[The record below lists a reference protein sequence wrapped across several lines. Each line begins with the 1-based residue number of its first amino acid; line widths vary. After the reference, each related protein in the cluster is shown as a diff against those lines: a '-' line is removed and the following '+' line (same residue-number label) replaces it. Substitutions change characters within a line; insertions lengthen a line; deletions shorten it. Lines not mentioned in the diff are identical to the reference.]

1 MTFIRQPA
9 TFLLHLL
16 CLLVLASVAL
26 AGPNVTDSNGTDSAE
41 ETQPRTLKI
50 SAVGDIMPSSSF
62 PSSAYLSTIP
72 EKRVQKTFAGILG
85 DAHIRFGNFEGTIA
99 GDAPCL
105 KACTDPSKCYAFN
118 IPAHYAET
126 LKQAGF
132 NLFSLANNHISDFGK
147 PGRERTVHHL
157 GESGIACAGTL
168 EKPWDILYTNGLYVG
183 FAAFAPH
190 KGVANLLNR
199 DAAVSQ
205 VKQLKATC
213 DIVVVSMHGGAE
225 GNGAEHVPRTEEM
238 YLGENRGDL
247 YAFSHAMVD
256 AGADLIIGHG
266 PHVIRGAEL
275 YKGRLIAYSLGNF
288 FTWARFNLEGPKG
301 VAPALTATLA
311 ADGRF
316 LSGQIHSFRQPYR
329 GLPKPDPSFTAAK
342 EAARLSREDFPESPL
357 HITEKGILSRATNET
372 VPKSE

>member
-1 MTFIRQPA
+1 MTFSRQSA
-9 TFLLHLL
+9 ILLLQLL
-16 CLLVLASVAL
+16 CLLVLATIAN
-26 AGPNVTDSNGTDSAE
+26 AGPDEINSKGTSSAKQAGPPVL
-41 ETQPRTLKI
+41 TI

-62 PSSAYLSTIP
+62 PSSVYLSTIP
-72 EKRVQKTFAGILG
+72 DGRLQKTFSGILG
-85 DAHIRFGNFEGTIA
+85 NAHIRFGNFEGTIA

-118 IPAHYAET
+118 IPASYAET
-126 LKQAGF
+126 LKRAGF

-157 GESGIACAGTL
+157 AQSGIACAGTI
-168 EKPWDILYTNGLYVG
+168 EKPWDMLYTNGLYVG

-190 KGVANLLNR
+190 KGVANLLDR
-199 DAAVSQ
+199 DAAASQ
-205 VKQLKATC
+205 VRKLKAVC

-225 GNGAEHVPRTEEM
+225 GNGAEHVPRQEEM

-247 YAFSHAMVD
+247 HAFSHAMVD
-256 AGADLIIGHG
+256 AGADLVIGHG
-266 PHVIRGAEL
+266 PHVVRGMEL

-316 LSGQIHSFRQPYR
+316 ITGHLLSFRQPYR
-329 GLPKPDPSFTAAK
+329 GLPKPDPTFAAAK
-342 EAARLSREDFPESPL
+342 EAARLSREDFPESRL
-357 HITEKGILSRATNET
+357 HISDKGILSRTT
-372 VPKSE
+372 K

>member
-1 MTFIRQPA
+1 MPRRQPA
-9 TFLLHLL
+9 ALFLQLL
-16 CLLVLASVAL
+16 CLLALASLAL
-26 AGPNVTDSNGTDSAE
+26 AGPDVTGPKGAE
-41 ETQPRTLKI
+41 QAFPTVLTV

-62 PSSAYLSTIP
+62 PSPVYLSTIP
-72 EKRVQKTFAGILG
+72 DERLKKTFAGILG
-85 DAHIRFGNFEGTIA
+85 DAHIRFANFEGTIA

-118 IPAHYAET
+118 VPAHYAET
-126 LKQAGF
+126 LMQAGF

-157 GESGIACAGTL
+157 GQSGIACAGTI
-168 EKPWDILYTNGLYVG
+168 EKPWDIIYTNGLYVG

-190 KGVANLLNR
+190 QGVTSLLARN
-199 DAAVSQ
+199 AAVNQ
-205 VKQLKATC
+205 VRKLNAIC

-266 PHVIRGAEL
+266 PHVVRGVEL

-301 VAPALTATLA
+301 VAPVLTATLA
-311 ADGRF
+311 ADGEF
-316 LSGQIHSFRQPYR
+316 ISGRILSFRQPYR
-329 GLPKPDPSFTAAK
+329 DLPKPDPTFTAAK

-357 HITEKGILSRATNET
+357 HITDKGILSRTT
-372 VPKSE
+372 K